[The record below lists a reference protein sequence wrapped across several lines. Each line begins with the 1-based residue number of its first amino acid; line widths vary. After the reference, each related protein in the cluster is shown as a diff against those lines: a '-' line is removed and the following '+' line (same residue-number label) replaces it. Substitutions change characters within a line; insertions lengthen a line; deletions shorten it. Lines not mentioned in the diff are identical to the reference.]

1 MILILIGVE
10 TSLMNTRSPSKAI
23 MQIVAFYSTTTT
35 KFVLV
40 EWIARGQMTT

>member
-23 MQIVAFYSTTTT
+23 MQIVAFYSTT